1 MTILS
6 VLVKGNETPPLPL
19 PPFVPPVEV
28 GLEADVPVPRVP
40 ARLRVDCPLS
50 QCSVNSAL
58 GEDDPGFV
66 VPKAQMMF
74 SVPTVET

>member
-6 VLVKGNETPPLPL
+6 VLVKGIETPPLPL
-19 PPFVPPVEV
+19 VPPVEV
-28 GLEADVPVPRVP
+28 GPEAEVPVPRVP
-40 ARLRVDCPLS
+40 ARLRVDSPFC
-50 QCSVNSAL
+50 QCSSNSAL
-58 GEDDPGFV
+58 GEDEPGFV